1 MSGGRAFVVL
11 VHGLWMHGFAM
22 ELQRI
27 HLARLGFDAHCH
39 SYHSVGATLSENA
52 RVLAGFARARTE
64 ATIHWLG
71 HSLGGLVILRM
82 LELAPDLP
90 PGRVVLAGT
99 PAQGSY
105 AARMLARYRLGELA
119 LGRSLTEWYARSEPH
134 RFPGRDIGVI
144 AGSRALGLAAW
155 LVAPDLPEPND
166 GVVSVAETAWPDA
179 RDRIVLPVSHS
190 GMLLSRP
197 LAAQAAA
204 FLRHGRFE
212 HAAPAP

>member
-1 MSGGRAFVVL
+1 MSGAQPFVVL

-27 HLARLGFDAHCH
+27 HLGRLGFEAHCH

-52 RVLAGFARARTE
+52 RQLADFARTRPE
-64 ATIHWLG
+64 VQIHWLG
-71 HSLGGLVILRM
+71 HGLGGLVILRM

-90 PGRVVLAGT
+90 PGRVVLVGT
-99 PAQGSY
+99 PAMGSY
-105 AARMLARYRLGELA
+105 AARMLARHHLGELA

-144 AGSRALGLAAW
+144 AGTRSFGLGTL

-166 GVVSVAETAWPDA
+166 GVVTVEETAWPDA
-179 RDRIVLPVSHS
+179 RDRVVLPVSHS

-197 LAAQAAA
+197 VAVQAAA

-212 HAAPAP
+212 HGATTD